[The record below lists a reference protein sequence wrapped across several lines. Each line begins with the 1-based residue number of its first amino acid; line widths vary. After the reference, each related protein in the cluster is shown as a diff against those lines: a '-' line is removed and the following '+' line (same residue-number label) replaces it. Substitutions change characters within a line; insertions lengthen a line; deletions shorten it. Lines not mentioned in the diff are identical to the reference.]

1 MFVNR
6 IRVGMP
12 TLVTT
17 VAVALPLMFILG
29 WAIGNQGAWTTPL
42 SPDSV
47 SSWVSALATLAIA
60 ILTFILAKETWYLR
74 LAQANQLAELKRE
87 NIRPNVNVQLEPS
100 RVGLNFV
107 DVKVSNLGRG
117 IARKVRIEFVDE
129 QGRRVADAADPVVE
143 KFRKLGIF
151 RQGIEA
157 MGIGQVISSFV
168 FSFFDLG
175 PELKGE
181 IFKSM
186 LRFVVS
192 FQDVEGTAYRN
203 EFVVD
208 FAQYE
213 GMSELGGGD
222 PLHLISEELKKLRG
236 VLEKVSRSDNRL
248 GVNVFDSED
257 RALERQDLEELR
269 ESRRRAAGANG

>member
-1 MFVNR
+1 M
-6 IRVGMP
+6 
-12 TLVTT
+12 
-17 VAVALPLMFILG
+17 MFILG

-257 RALERQDLEELR
+257 RALER
-269 ESRRRAAGANG
+269 